1 MAEEDLSYKGADAE
15 KLLDVAKQA
24 VATLCSAKAE
34 DVKVD
39 EDGDILCMADSAGVY
54 VSVRTDPSAL
64 VFRAFLLDG
73 VKESP
78 ALYALLNEI
87 NLDLEVGQVYYNE
100 ETGGIRYYY
109 KYFAE
114 DPSPELVAFIIS
126 EMNDTADLYDDRLK
140 TRLGGERFNETA
152 DDEVEV

>member
-1 MAEEDLSYKGADAE
+1 MAEEEISYKGADAE
-15 KLLDVAKQA
+15 KLMAVAKQA
-24 VATLCSAKAE
+24 VATLCSIKPE

-39 EDGDILCMADSAGVY
+39 EDGDILTMADSSGVF
-54 VSVRTDPSAL
+54 VGVRTDPSAL

-87 NLDLEVGQVYYNE
+87 NLDLEVGQVYYYE
-100 ETGGIRYYY
+100 ESGGIRYYY

-126 EMNDTADLYDDRLK
+126 EMNGIADLYDDRLK
-140 TRLGGERFNETA
+140 TRLGGERFNEMA
-152 DDEVEV
+152 DDEVDV

>member
-1 MAEEDLSYKGADAE
+1 MADGKLSYKGADAE
-15 KLLDVAKQA
+15 TLLGEAKQA
-24 VATLCSAKAE
+24 VASLCSIQPE

-39 EDGDILCMADSAGVY
+39 GDGDILCSSGSAGVY
-54 VSVRTDPSAL
+54 VSVSTDPSAL

-87 NLDLEVGQVYYNE
+87 NVDLHLGQVYYYE
-100 ETGGIRYYY
+100 KSGSIRYYY

-114 DPSPELVAFIIS
+114 NPSPELVAFIIS
-126 EMNDTADLYDDRLK
+126 EMNDIADHYDDRLK
-140 TRLGGERFNETA
+140 TRLGGERFIELA
-152 DDEVEV
+152 DDEVDV

>member
-1 MAEEDLSYKGADAE
+1 MAEEEISYKGADAE
-15 KLLDVAKQA
+15 KLMDVARQA
-24 VATLCSAKAE
+24 VATLCSIKPE

-54 VSVRTDPSAL
+54 VSARTDPSAL

-87 NLDLEVGQVYYNE
+87 NADIDLGQLYYNE

-114 DPSPELVAFIIS
+114 NPSPELVSFIVSRMSDI
-126 EMNDTADLYDDRLK
+126 ADLYDDRLK
-140 TRLGGERFNETA
+140 TRLGGERFNEMA
-152 DDEVEV
+152 DDEVDV

>member
-1 MAEEDLSYKGADAE
+1 MAEEEISYKGADAE
-15 KLLDVAKQA
+15 KLMAVAKLA
-24 VATLCSAKAE
+24 VAKLCSIKPE

-39 EDGDILCMADSAGVY
+39 EDGDILTMADSSGVF
-54 VSVRTDPSAL
+54 VGVRTDPSAL

-87 NLDLEVGQVYYNE
+87 NLDLEVGQVYYYE
-100 ETGGIRYYY
+100 ESSAIRYYY

-126 EMNDTADLYDDRLK
+126 EMNDIADLYDDRLK
-140 TRLGGERFNETA
+140 TRLGGERFNEMA
-152 DDEVEV
+152 DDEVDV

>member
-1 MAEEDLSYKGADAE
+1 MSEEELSYKGADAE

-24 VATLCSAKAE
+24 VATLCSAKPE

-39 EDGDILCMADSAGVY
+39 EDGDILCMGDSAGVY
-54 VSVRTDPSAL
+54 VSVHTEPSAL

-73 VKESP
+73 VPESP

-87 NLDLEVGQVYYNE
+87 NVDLDLGQVYFYE
-100 ETGGIRYYY
+100 ETGAIRYYY

-114 DPSPELVAFIIS
+114 DPSPELVAFILS
-126 EMNDTADLYDDRLK
+126 EMNDIADLYDDRLK

-152 DDEVEV
+152 DDEVDV

>member
-1 MAEEDLSYKGADAE
+1 MTDGEISYKGADAE
-15 KLLDVAKQA
+15 TLMEVARQA
-24 VATLCSAKAE
+24 VAMLCSIKPE

-39 EDGDILCMADSAGVY
+39 EDGDILTMADSAGVY
-54 VSVRTDPSAL
+54 VGVRTDPSAL

-87 NLDLEVGQVYYNE
+87 NLDLDLGQVYYYE
-100 ETGGIRYYY
+100 ESNAIRYYY

-114 DPSPELVAFIIS
+114 SPTPELVAFIITT
-126 EMNDTADLYDDRLK
+126 MNDIADLYDDRLK
-140 TRLGGERFNETA
+140 TRLGGERFNEVA
-152 DDEVEV
+152 DDEVDV